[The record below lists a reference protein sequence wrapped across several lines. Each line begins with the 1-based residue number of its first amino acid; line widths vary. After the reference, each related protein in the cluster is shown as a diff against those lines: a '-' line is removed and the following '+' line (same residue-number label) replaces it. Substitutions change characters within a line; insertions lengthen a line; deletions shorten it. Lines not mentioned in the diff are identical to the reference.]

1 MNDTVLVIDD
11 EREIQALLT
20 DALRAAGFGVEGA
33 ASGEEGR
40 RRLDRGGIDVVL
52 LDYRLPGGEDGVTC
66 LQAIV
71 RRHPGLPVVMMTAH
85 GSQDVAVEAMKS
97 GAVDYVVK
105 EGVWTGTACQR
116 VEAAARARRQCG
128 PVPAEPGHV
137 PPPATGEAVLAAEL
151 QRWEASGPDSGMLT
165 DVRTAL
171 AASAAA
177 SAAFHHGE
185 AARHLQRA
193 TLGLDGST
201 GAACRL
207 WVTLITAESEALRR
221 AGAERDARS
230 RAEQAIVRARALDD
244 PELLARAALAYAGRQ
259 QGFGD
264 AMPDGAVADVLRE
277 VLRALPVEDSALRA
291 LTMARLAEE
300 LAVTVTV
307 DDRRSLG
314 REAMRMARR
323 LDDPAVIASVI
334 HTAHWALWHPEE
346 SDNRLMLA
354 DEAIALAERLADRA
368 TLLEGALLR
377 FWCLLDVGDFA
388 GAKTQLEV
396 ASRLVEATGQPYYE
410 WLVLMGR
417 TALAYGAAPVPDVEA
432 LAAAAVSAGHRAQN
446 PNAALFYAA
455 QVGSLAWLTG
465 RDTAVDAS
473 LADIVADVPA
483 LGPTVQCARA
493 IMWAET
499 GRVEEARVILREL
512 LDDGS
517 WRAIRNIA
525 WLPAMSFLAEA
536 CAVLRDVRVARE
548 LYEALRPFDGRLVTL
563 PPLILYGPVSYYLGR
578 LAATL
583 GDWDRAVRHF
593 DDALELAGRAH
604 AYRWLAR
611 TQVACST
618 MLLER
623 GERDD
628 VLLARARLSGA
639 ARMAVDLGMEG
650 LSRQVERLQ
659 VGRGDNGVGP
669 PTVAVTRAV
678 EASPAAEF
686 RCEGE
691 FWHLE
696 FGGRRT
702 LMRDL
707 RGFRYLRDLL
717 ERPGEQVSALL
728 LVAGLDT
735 VNGILLQN
743 GIPRGADAAAVA
755 AYRRE
760 LRDLATEMAEA
771 EERGDLG
778 LLEQLRDT
786 SEMLQAEIDTSCGL
800 GGRPRVG
807 GDTANCART
816 NVRKAVTGVYARLRG
831 SMPELLHH
839 LETHVKT
846 GTALV
851 YRPDPARPVVWRTR

>member
-1 MNDTVLVIDD
+1 MNDTVLVIEDQQ
-11 EREIQALLT
+11 EIQALLA

-151 QRWEASGPDSGMLT
+151 ERWEASGPDSGMLA
-165 DVRTAL
+165 DVR
-171 AASAAA
+171 AAVEAGAAA
-177 SAAFHHGE
+177 SAACHHGE

-193 TLGLDGST
+193 TLGLDGSA
-201 GAACRL
+201 GAARRL
-207 WVTLITAESEALRR
+207 WVTLMTAESEALRR

-230 RAEQAIVRARALDD
+230 RAEQAIMRARALND
-244 PELLARAALAYAGRQ
+244 PELLARAALAYAGRR

-277 VLRALPVEDSALRA
+277 VLRALPPQDSALRA
-291 LTMARLAEE
+291 LTMARLSEE

-346 SDNRLMLA
+346 SDDRLMLA
-354 DEAIALAERLADRA
+354 DEAIALAERLSDRA

-377 FWCLLDVGDFA
+377 FWSLLDVGDFSA
-388 GAKTQLEV
+388 ARTQLDV
-396 ASRLVEATGQPYYE
+396 AGRLVETARQPYYE

-432 LAAAAVSAGHRAQN
+432 LAAEALNTGHRAQN

-465 RDTAVDAS
+465 RNTEIDAS

-499 GRVEEARVILREL
+499 GRVEQARAVLRQL

-536 CAVLRDVRVARE
+536 CAVLQDVRGARE
-548 LYEALRPFDGRLVTL
+548 LYEALRAFDGRLVTL

-583 GDWDRAVRHF
+583 GDWEQAVRHF
-593 DDALELAGRAH
+593 DEALKLAGRAQ
-604 AYRWLAR
+604 ARRWLAR
-611 TQVACST
+611 TQVAYSA

-623 GERDD
+623 RGRDD
-628 VLLARARLSGA
+628 VLLARGLLLDA
-639 ARMAVDLGMEG
+639 ARIAAELGMEG
-650 LSRQVERLQ
+650 LARQVERLQ
-659 VGRGDNGVGP
+659 VGRGGNDVA
-669 PTVAVTRAV
+669 PTSST
-678 EASPAAEF
+678 AEL
-686 RCEGE
+686 RCEGD
-691 FWHLE
+691 FWRLE
-696 FGGRRT
+696 FGAERT
-702 LMRDL
+702 LVHDQVGL
-707 RGFRYLRDLL
+707 RYLRYLL
-717 ERPGEQVSALL
+717 ERVGQQVPALV
-728 LVAGLDT
+728 LVGGAA
-735 VNGILLQN
+735 VQN
-743 GIPRGADAAAVA
+743 GIPAGADAAALA
-755 AYRRE
+755 EYRGRVRE
-760 LRDLATEMAEA
+760 LDDEIAEA
-771 EERGDLG
+771 ERCNDLG
-778 LLEQLRDT
+778 RAERLRHEKDTLL
-786 SEMLQAEIDTSCGL
+786 AEIGKSVGL
-800 GGRPRVG
+800 GGKQP
-807 GDTANCART
+807 
-816 NVRKAVTGVYARLRG
+816 VTGDATELARISALKAIQRVYAKVRP
-831 SMPELLHH
+831 SMPVLVHH

-846 GTALV
+846 GHVLI
-851 YRPDPARPVVWRTR
+851 YRPDPARPVVWNTR